1 MAREVREDDGRV
13 EGEVVSRDVGGVG
26 VERSQW
32 RIEPSEPP
40 ETRIGWTGCHA
51 TAVKIVFADYD
62 RRGDKKVGSN
72 NIQQTSFLCP
82 FRTRNSFIARMSKTR
97 TL

>member
-1 MAREVREDDGRV
+1 MAREVREEDGRV

-51 TAVKIVFADYD
+51 TAV
-62 RRGDKKVGSN
+62 
-72 NIQQTSFLCP
+72 
-82 FRTRNSFIARMSKTR
+82 
-97 TL
+97 